1 MLFHIWLFRMLSFS
15 SCCGFA
21 QLNWHSLA
29 QLLALRFFFTNFFD
43 LEIKV
48 VVGRGFQPP
57 ILWRPSSFF
66 QKVMNFND
74 IWHIMW
80 IFAGTMI
87 FNTSHT
93 TNTHTQRHTC
103 LETNTLVHPYKYI
116 LTSPVTYSQQLS
128 VLYWMNN
135 SMISKYLLS
144 TLSFLFKNNSLT
156 EVVYLLIRWESG
168 LVG

>member
-1 MLFHIWLFRMLSFS
+1 MTNKLHHYDPRSNSTEGIVFIGKTMFCREWIDR
-15 SCCGFA
+15 SCQRAMEVMIIYWGWFVN
-21 QLNWHSLA
+21 LIGSI
-29 QLLALRFFFTNFFD
+29 FT
-43 LEIKV
+43 IGQRAKV
-48 VVGRGFQPP
+48 
-57 ILWRPSSFF
+57 L
-66 QKVMNFND
+66 
-74 IWHIMW
+74 
-80 IFAGTMI
+80 T
-87 FNTSHT
+87 
-93 TNTHTQRHTC
+93 
-103 LETNTLVHPYKYI
+103 HPYKYI